1 MSASVDRRSRKD
13 RRVLDL
19 GPPKG
24 WMERRKSV
32 ERRLPSAQEAEI
44 SADEFAQYFGSARI
58 AANNNDSMLD
68 LAAEV
73 FSRVRDDY

>member
-13 RRVLDL
+13 RRALDL

-24 WMERRKSV
+24 WLERRKSV

-58 AANNNDSMLD
+58 SANTNDAMLD
-68 LAAEV
+68 LAADV

>member
-24 WMERRKSV
+24 WLERRKSV

>member
-1 MSASVDRRSRKD
+1 MSATVDRRSRKD

-24 WMERRKSV
+24 WLERRKSV

-44 SADEFAQYFGSARI
+44 SADEFVRYFGSARI
-58 AANNNDSMLD
+58 AANSNDSMLD

-73 FSRVRDDY
+73 FSRVRDGY